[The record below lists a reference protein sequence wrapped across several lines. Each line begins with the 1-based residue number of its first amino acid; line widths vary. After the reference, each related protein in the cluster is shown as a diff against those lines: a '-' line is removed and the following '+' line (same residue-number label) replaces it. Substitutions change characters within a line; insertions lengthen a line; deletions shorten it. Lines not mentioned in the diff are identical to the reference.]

1 MSYAAFGRAH
11 KPVCHFKL
19 AGHPARVC
27 RHLAEL
33 ATQVWP
39 AERPSGTIELPATL
53 HIMHHAPCTMH
64 HAPPHSVLH
73 RTRCAMHHWRISPC
87 ARHCALCTTHPSA
100 YHILDGAVPPFT
112 ARLSPPRIISEL
124 IAGPPVHC
132 PRVHV
137 RYDAVSRW
145 DDCSCVRVRLLLVT
159 SLVSLSWSIPV
170 NELIFPFHCL
180 SPRVLG
186 ILARSHASPGS

>member
-39 AERPSGTIELPATL
+39 AERPSGTIELPATP

-64 HAPPHSVLH
+64 RLTVSCTAHGAP
-73 RTRCAMHHWRISPC
+73 
-87 ARHCALCTTHPSA
+87 CTTGV
-100 YHILDGAVPPFT
+100 YH
-112 ARLSPPRIISEL
+112 
-124 IAGPPVHC
+124 
-132 PRVHV
+132 
-137 RYDAVSRW
+137 
-145 DDCSCVRVRLLLVT
+145 
-159 SLVSLSWSIPV
+159 
-170 NELIFPFHCL
+170 
-180 SPRVLG
+180 RVLG
-186 ILARSHASPGS
+186 TVHYALRTLRHTTSLMGPFRRSLHAFHHHASSQSLSPGHRYTVLVCMSGTMPYPDGMIARACGCVFYWLLRSFPFLGQSQSTS

>member
-1 MSYAAFGRAH
+1 MPHLVGHTNQCAISSSQVTLLEFVGTWRSSRRRFGLQSAR
-11 KPVCHFKL
+11 L
-19 AGHPARVC
+19 A
-27 RHLAEL
+27 LSSS
-33 ATQVWP
+33 QQ
-39 AERPSGTIELPATL
+39 
-53 HIMHHAPCTMH
+53 HHAPRAMH

-112 ARLSPPRIISEL
+112 ACLSPPCIISEL
-124 IAGPPVHC
+124 TAGPPVHC

-170 NELIFPFHCL
+170 NELVFPFHCL